1 MQFNNVNVGFALTG
15 SHCTYT
21 EIWPQVEALIAL
33 GANVYPIASH
43 SVAYTDTRF
52 GMGEEIIGKFQ
63 QLTGKK
69 PIIDI
74 VDAEPIGPQKLFDVL
89 LITPCTGNT
98 LAKLANA
105 VTDTAVLMAAK
116 AHLRNEKPVVL
127 GISTNDGL
135 SMNARNIGT
144 LLNVRHV
151 YFIPF
156 GQDNPE
162 QKPNSLVADMELIIP
177 TLNQALKGQQMQP
190 IVIERT
196 LRTVK

>member
-196 LRTVK
+196 LRKVK